1 MGHGAIYPHGG
12 HIRIDAFASCQNVSA
27 LGVQRKIYFSHSLD
41 QYLMFYVAKILQ
53 ALGLADVG
61 YALFTGIMKNSSMAE
76 EIVLSLIGLG
86 VFSLGR
92 ALERKVA

>member
-1 MGHGAIYPHGG
+1 
-12 HIRIDAFASCQNVSA
+12 
-27 LGVQRKIYFSHSLD
+27 
-41 QYLMFYVAKILQ
+41 MFYVAKILQ

-61 YALFTGIMKNSSMAE
+61 YALLMGIMKNSSMAE
-76 EIVLSLIGLG
+76 EIVLSLIGLA